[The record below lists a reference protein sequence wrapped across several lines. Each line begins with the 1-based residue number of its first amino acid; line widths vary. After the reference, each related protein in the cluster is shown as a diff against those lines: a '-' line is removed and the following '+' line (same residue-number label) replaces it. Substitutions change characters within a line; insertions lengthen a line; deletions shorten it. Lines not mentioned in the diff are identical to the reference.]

1 MKFIQITDP
10 HLVANDAK
18 LHGLKP
24 IDRLKIC
31 IEDINR
37 CHKDAE
43 FCVITG
49 DLAHN
54 AEPVAYNEL
63 RKCLLKL
70 SIPAYLLVGN
80 HDSRSEI
87 LATFPD
93 ISCDN
98 FGFIQYWL
106 DYSMGRFLMLDT
118 VEEGKSWGSYCQK
131 RLLWLK
137 DALEDARGRNV
148 YLFMHHPPFDVGI
161 PCVDRIGLGI
171 DGHKIS
177 EVLSKHDNIRH
188 LFFGH
193 IHRPISGSWNGIPY
207 STLRGTNHQVPLDF
221 EALEIVPKSHEPP
234 AYAIVFLTDA
244 QTTVHF
250 HDYLDNSR
258 VKYEKKTEGR
268 PDCV

>member
-1 MKFIQITDP
+1 
-10 HLVANDAK
+10 
-18 LHGLKP
+18 
-24 IDRLKIC
+24 
-31 IEDINR
+31 
-37 CHKDAE
+37 
-43 FCVITG
+43 
-49 DLAHN
+49 
-54 AEPVAYNEL
+54 
-63 RKCLLKL
+63 
-70 SIPAYLLVGN
+70 
-80 HDSRSEI
+80 
-87 LATFPD
+87 
-93 ISCDN
+93 
-98 FGFIQYWL
+98 
-106 DYSMGRFLMLDT
+106 MLDT

-137 DALEDARGRNV
+137 DALENARGRNV

-234 AYAIVFLTDA
+234 AYAIV
-244 QTTVHF
+244 
-250 HDYLDNSR
+250 S
-258 VKYEKKTEGR
+258 
-268 PDCV
+268 